1 MAIYKAKTKQI
12 SKIKGNM
19 DLSAAFD
26 IVIFHND
33 LNFKTEINEM
43 INKSY
48 EYESDTFITK
58 ILIGS
63 ISILRE
69 DIKLSQNFIN
79 KIKKTAEENLNT
91 DLEKAKDLDNL
102 ISSYGYYIPLKI
114 SFGGLI
120 VRGGQ
125 DIKKYKSEEFLT
137 KLKEIFESDNNKNIN
152 INISYGKEIEK
163 IFDEYYSVSK
173 KDVIVV
179 I

>member
-1 MAIYKAKTKQI
+1 
-12 SKIKGNM
+12 M
-19 DLSAAFD
+19 DLSATFD

-79 KIKKTAEENLNT
+79 
-91 DLEKAKDLDNL
+91 
-102 ISSYGYYIPLKI
+102 
-114 SFGGLI
+114 
-120 VRGGQ
+120 
-125 DIKKYKSEEFLT
+125 
-137 KLKEIFESDNNKNIN
+137 
-152 INISYGKEIEK
+152 
-163 IFDEYYSVSK
+163 
-173 KDVIVV
+173 
-179 I
+179 

>member
-1 MAIYKAKTKQI
+1 
-12 SKIKGNM
+12 M

-69 DIKLSQNFIN
+69 DIK
-79 KIKKTAEENLNT
+79 
-91 DLEKAKDLDNL
+91 
-102 ISSYGYYIPLKI
+102 
-114 SFGGLI
+114 
-120 VRGGQ
+120 
-125 DIKKYKSEEFLT
+125 
-137 KLKEIFESDNNKNIN
+137 
-152 INISYGKEIEK
+152 
-163 IFDEYYSVSK
+163 
-173 KDVIVV
+173 
-179 I
+179 

>member
-1 MAIYKAKTKQI
+1 MFCNNINNYLLSPNNKNNKKTVTVQNNDNNIDIEKFYNSFPALLKSDSNGNLNLDRSAFISISNKNKYYKSENRMAIYKAKTKQI

-79 KIKKTAEENLNT
+79 KIKKTAEET
-91 DLEKAKDLDNL
+91 
-102 ISSYGYYIPLKI
+102 
-114 SFGGLI
+114 
-120 VRGGQ
+120 
-125 DIKKYKSEEFLT
+125 
-137 KLKEIFESDNNKNIN
+137 
-152 INISYGKEIEK
+152 
-163 IFDEYYSVSK
+163 
-173 KDVIVV
+173 
-179 I
+179 